1 MPLRGRCTFW
11 TERQGDDPRSASWNN
26 APLVHGGQPG
36 RGHPL
41 VWTSRLLLRLDATQ
55 DPVAH
60 LDTGRPGEPLVP
72 QCTYVPHPDATRP
85 VTLLSG
91 DFALLFSPSFAHPNE
106 QSFFPSSDHVGPLT
120 ILPWYFL
127 APRSTL
133 ICFTETDVL
142 VPPYS
147 NRTETFRTGF
157 RARMDS

>member
-55 DPVAH
+55 DPGAH

-91 DFALLFSPSFAHPNE
+91 DFLFSFPLPLPIPTNNPFSPVQTTLGPYNFA
-106 QSFFPSSDHVGPLT
+106 VV
-120 ILPWYFL
+120 LPCATFHLDLFYRDRR
-127 APRSTL
+127 PRTV
-133 ICFTETDVL
+133 I
-142 VPPYS
+142 
-147 NRTETFRTGF
+147 
-157 RARMDS
+157 